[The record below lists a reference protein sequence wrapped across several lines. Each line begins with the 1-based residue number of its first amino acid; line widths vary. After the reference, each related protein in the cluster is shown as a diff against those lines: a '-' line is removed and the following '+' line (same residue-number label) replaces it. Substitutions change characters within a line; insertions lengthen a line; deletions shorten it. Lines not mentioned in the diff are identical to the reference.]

1 MIPFH
6 ITNSLLVHAC
16 HGVMHS
22 HFDDE
27 IQLLPIFISFQWWTE
42 KCFFFFFSFHEE
54 HVECAEQKQN
64 TLHCN
69 SLEYCVPFIQ
79 VA

>member
-1 MIPFH
+1 MIPFY
-6 ITNSLLVHAC
+6 ITNSLLVHAR

-42 KCFFFFFSFHEE
+42 KCFFFFLFS
-54 HVECAEQKQN
+54 
-64 TLHCN
+64 
-69 SLEYCVPFIQ
+69 
-79 VA
+79 